1 MMKQINIGILA
12 HVDAGKTTLSE
23 AMLYKT
29 GSLRKL
35 GRVDKGDAFLDTD
48 NLEKK
53 RGITIFSHVAQMDWQ
68 DTHFTLVD
76 TPGHIDFV
84 NQLQSSLS
92 VLNYAILV
100 ISAADGVTAYTK
112 TLWHLLNELKIPTF
126 IFVNKIDQVDDQ
138 EKIFADLRKN
148 LSDAIMNFTTSKAE
162 LDENIATVDEYLLE
176 DFLEN
181 GEISLAE
188 IQQLIAKRKI
198 FPTYLGSALKLE
210 GITEFLDGLDKNT
223 AAPNYPEE
231 FGAQVF
237 KISHSKNERLTWVK
251 VTGGILKAKQNF
263 GDEKADELR
272 VYNGEK
278 FVTVSELQ
286 AGQIG
291 VIKGL
296 NSSFVGQGLG
306 NQADLYTAYLKPVLN
321 YSVETT
327 ADLHEVLVALQKLEQ
342 ENPLLNVTWNK
353 ELDEISIQLMGQIQA
368 EILEQLLQERF
379 DLTVKLVQ
387 GNVLYQETITQEIE
401 AVGHFEP
408 LRHYAEV
415 HFLLKPLP
423 AGSGIQIKSECS
435 LEVLPSNWQ
444 HQILH
449 ALKEKTHL
457 GVLAGFPLT
466 DVEIVLIGGKGSEV
480 HTVGG
485 DFRQASWRGVRQG
498 LMELKAKNAVK
509 ILEPWYD
516 FCLIVPQD
524 QVGRAIND
532 IQKMGGNFKIEG
544 ESTLVGQA
552 PVAQM
557 KNYQQEV
564 RSYSHGEG
572 SLECVANG
580 YQACQNSSE
589 IIQARNYDPM
599 SDIENTPNSVFCYH
613 GAGHTITWDQVP
625 EHAQYPYLKRK

>member
-1 MMKQINIGILA
+1 MKQINIGILA

-23 AMLYKT
+23 AMLYKA

-35 GRVDKGDAFLDTD
+35 GRVDNGDAFLDTD
-48 NLEKK
+48 VLEKK

-92 VLNYAILV
+92 VLDYAILV

-112 TLWHLLNELKIPTF
+112 TIWHLLDKLQIPTF
-126 IFVNKIDQVDDQ
+126 IFVNKIDQVDNQ
-138 EKIFADLRKN
+138 AKIFSNLQKD
-148 LSDAIMNFTTSKAE
+148 LSDALVDFTAPKAE
-162 LDENIATVDEYLLE
+162 IDENMATVDEHLLE
-176 DFLEN
+176 EFLEN
-181 GEISLAE
+181 GVISLGE
-188 IQQLIAKRKI
+188 IKKLIKKRKI
-198 FPTYLGSALKLE
+198 FPTYFGSALKLN
-210 GITEFLDGLDKNT
+210 GVTEFLTGLDQYT
-223 AAPNYPEE
+223 LAPNFTDE
-231 FGAQVF
+231 FGARVF
-237 KISHSKNERLTWVK
+237 KISSSQNERLTWVK
-251 VTGGILKAKQNF
+251 VTGGILKAKQSL

-272 VYNGEK
+272 QYNGEK
-278 FVTVSELQ
+278 FKTVSELQ
-286 AGQIG
+286 AGQIS

-296 NSSFVGQGLG
+296 TSSFVGQGLG
-306 NQADLYTAYLKPVLN
+306 AEQDLSTAYLQPVLN
-321 YSVETT
+321 YSVET
-327 ADLHEVLVALQKLEQ
+327 AEDLHQVLVALQELEQ
-342 ENPLLNVTWNK
+342 EDPLLKVEWSK
-353 ELDEISIQLMGQIQA
+353 DLDEISVQLMGQMQA

-379 DLTVKLVQ
+379 NLNVKLVQ
-387 GNVLYQETITQEIE
+387 GNVLYQETITQEVE

-423 AGSGIQIKSECS
+423 AGSGIQVKSECS
-435 LEVLPSNWQ
+435 LEILPSNWQ

-449 ALKEKTHL
+449 ALREKTHL
-457 GVLAGFPLT
+457 GVLGGFPLT

-498 LMELKAKNAVK
+498 LMELKAKGAVK
-509 ILEPWYD
+509 LLEPWYD
-516 FCLIVPQD
+516 FRLTIPSD
-524 QVGRAIND
+524 QLGRAIND

-544 ESTLVGQA
+544 EDTLVGQA

-572 SLECVANG
+572 SLECVVSG
-580 YQACQNSSE
+580 YQDCQNSSE
-589 IIQARNYDPM
+589 IIQSQNYDPL
-599 SDIENTPNSVFCYH
+599 SDIDNTPNSVFCYH

-625 EHAQYPYLKRK
+625 EHAQYPYLK